1 MMRTV
6 ATLAIVSGI
15 VAWLVFSYWLPAAA
29 LLPTMAIGGAWSATW
44 LPALAAGALAVAAG
58 IQVWLVYA
66 TAQSLRRPTGPVQA
80 AALSQFRLNVRTE
93 AWLTAAPL
101 FITLVLGAW
110 LWLGSR

>member
-1 MMRTV
+1 MMRKV
-6 ATLAIVSGI
+6 AALAVVVGI
-15 VAWLVFSYWLPAAA
+15 LAWLVFSYWPAAAA
-29 LLPTMAIGGAWSATW
+29 LLPTIAFGGAWAASW
-44 LPALAAGALAVAAG
+44 LPAVAAVVLAVAVS

-66 TAQSLRRPTGPVQA
+66 TAHSLRQPAGPVQA

-101 FITLVLGAW
+101 AITLVLAAW